1 MLLAVL
7 TDFCYFKYV
16 LDVVLAAFFR
26 DSNWD
31 IAIFIQFW
39 PAQKADFFMMH

>member
-1 MLLAVL
+1 M
-7 TDFCYFKYV
+7 C

-26 DSNWD
+26 DSNWEIAMRD

-39 PAQKADFFMMH
+39 LTQKADFFMMY